1 MLITVNI
8 SKAFE
13 SEALNPTMEVVST
26 NKAVKNHK
34 MGLYPQIIV
43 DGLKSLSIL
52 KRCAELIENRL
63 DSLDEKESIEGTK
76 ARYANLDKVRKKI
89 LVEYGDHLHE
99 LRNMPV
105 GKMLISSSA
114 FDFGDIDYYHLEDL
128 LEFIRRKTREEDVSY
143 WTERNEEGYSRSVLI
158 LCQLLFVLRQELIGL
173 SHILQSTNPNHH
185 ETITISKI

>member
-1 MLITVNI
+1 
-8 SKAFE
+8 
-13 SEALNPTMEVVST
+13 LNPTMEVVST

>member
-1 MLITVNI
+1 MYITAKIFIHEKVLNNNKVDLMKQI
-8 SKAFE
+8 EPLFRRE
-13 SEALNPTMEVVST
+13 EEAER
-26 NKAVKNHK
+26 
-34 MGLYPQIIV
+34 LYSMIV
-43 DGLKSLSIL
+43 

-63 DSLDEKESIEGTK
+63 DSLDEKESIESTK
-76 ARYANLDKVRKKI
+76 ARYANLDRARKKLI
-89 LVEYGDHLHE
+89 FEYGDHLHE

-105 GKMLISSSA
+105 GKMLISSSD

-143 WTERNEEGYSRSVLI
+143 WTEETEVGYSRSVII